1 MLIRMAS
8 RLNNQKRHPYQSQW
22 FISKSK
28 WFIYFIGYAY
38 VCVFDSHSV
47 NLSSTR
53 HAASNVHRQKRQN
66 TVQSG
71 DKNAKHVKQ
80 KRIKNYVTQSR
91 RHHSWT
97 VYAHWTFKWHLVENE
112 KSLCFHIAF
121 YRYCCFFFSTTI
133 TNNASAATTIDAVNF
148 SQVLFRNYIHSADAM
163 YVNHV

>member
-53 HAASNVHRQKRQN
+53 YTASNVHRQKRQN

-80 KRIKNYVTQSR
+80 KRIKNCVTQSR
-91 RHHSWT
+91 RGLRTLNVQMAFSW
-97 VYAHWTFKWHLVENE
+97 KWE
-112 KSLCFHIAF
+112 KFMFS
-121 YRYCCFFFSTTI
+121 YCVLSVLLFFFSTTI
-133 TNNASAATTIDAVNF
+133 TNNASAASTIDAVNF